1 MTRVLKNESEFA
13 GREKRMFSLSQQR
26 KHPQSVEQEK
36 AHCPNSCRL
45 TTTKWSLSSS
55 SLTLPHISLVSQ
67 KRLERQAQEFGLYL
81 EGIGEALR
89 VLSRDMAGWSLLSN
103 EVALPTFAG

>member
-1 MTRVLKNESEFA
+1 MTRVLKNESEVA
-13 GREKRMFSLSQQR
+13 GREKREALSQQR
-26 KHPQSVEQEK
+26 KYPQSVKQEK

-81 EGIGEALR
+81 EGVGEALR
-89 VLSRDMAGWSLLSN
+89 VLSRGMAGWSLLSN